1 MDTIGSQ
8 PAAIHRQEPPI
19 LLGTVRPPERLVLHR
34 KRRAPARL
42 RSCFRSSIASGGLP
56 RRRGLARFLVVSVF
70 VLLVR
75 GLATSLCYGRFSLSP
90 LCFAHSRTSDSRSGI
105 SPWSYDIRWNAAGCR
120 INPTA
125 RGAFTCCR
133 SAAI

>member
-1 MDTIGSQ
+1 VVRTVEG
-8 PAAIHRQEPPI
+8 H
-19 LLGTVRPPERLVLHR
+19 LLTMARPLADSFGL
-34 KRRAPARL
+34 APLQLGACQL

-105 SPWSYDIRWNAAGCR
+105 SP
-120 INPTA
+120 
-125 RGAFTCCR
+125 
-133 SAAI
+133 